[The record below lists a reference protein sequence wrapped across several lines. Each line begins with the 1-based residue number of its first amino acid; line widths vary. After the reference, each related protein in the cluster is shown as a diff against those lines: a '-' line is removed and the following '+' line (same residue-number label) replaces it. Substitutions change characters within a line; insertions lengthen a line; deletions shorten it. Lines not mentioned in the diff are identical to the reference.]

1 MVMTYTMPPQYFAYF
16 VPQAK
21 RLVSLSTPKRCERGL
36 YNKTPVPLCEISK
49 TLALRSDGQVST
61 RLRGPGTVDPCM
73 STQLLPRTSG
83 LVSRRRK
90 SSIYFRCVVEAERF
104 KETQAQVNDHSSR
117 ILRNSLLP
125 SGSCKGNALFID
137 ASVAG
142 ISGDMFVGA
151 LLDLGVPFELL
162 CRQLSQ
168 IDLHGYSV
176 LVNVTERSCIAAL
189 RFSVESTGAGRN
201 LNRNFLEIQDLV
213 NSSNLTEGTKKKAL
227 AAFTALA
234 KAEGST
240 HGIHYEHVCFHEV
253 GAVDSIVDI
262 VAVAICLEYLNVQEI
277 YVSPLPLGN
286 GIIRGTSH
294 GPLPAPAPATLDCL
308 CQSPVYAFHP
318 GVDGEFVTPTGACLA
333 ATLSANPGHWP
344 NMCRLFRVGYGA
356 GSKSWADRP
365 NLLRIVL
372 GLTDSA

>member
-1 MVMTYTMPPQYFAYF
+1 MTYTMPPQYFAYF

-104 KETQAQVNDHSSR
+104 KETQAQVSEHSSR

-142 ISGDMFVGA
+142 ISGDMFV
-151 LLDLGVPFELL
+151 
-162 CRQLSQ
+162 
-168 IDLHGYSV
+168 
-176 LVNVTERSCIAAL
+176 ERSSIAAL